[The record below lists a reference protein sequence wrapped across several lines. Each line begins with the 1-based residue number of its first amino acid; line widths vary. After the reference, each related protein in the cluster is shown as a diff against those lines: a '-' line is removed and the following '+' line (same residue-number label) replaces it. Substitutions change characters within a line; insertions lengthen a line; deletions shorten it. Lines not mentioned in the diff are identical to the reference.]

1 MCMYEQ
7 EQEVSQV
14 RWVKGTWMQKQ
25 PTLQLHFPLQA
36 ISTGAE
42 MLLLL
47 WVYDDFKWLL
57 PVNFLNVN

>member
-1 MCMYEQ
+1 MYEQ

-14 RWVKGTWMQKQ
+14 GRVKGTWMQMK

-36 ISTGAE
+36 ISPGAE

-47 WVYDDFKWLL
+47 
-57 PVNFLNVN
+57 